1 MGQPPDSWLAL
12 SLLGVLVVVP
22 VLCAVLAIVKSSHGA
37 LPKAPSAGSAGVLG
51 RVFGHDLESSDPE
64 SSGETLADR
73 VRRLRRDGRSVEA
86 QLLVCTETGLTQAEA
101 QRFVS
106 ALD

>member
-37 LPKAPSAGSAGVLG
+37 LPKAPPAGSAGVLG
-51 RVFGHDLESSDPE
+51 RVFGHDLESD
-64 SSGETLADR
+64 GETLADR
-73 VRRLRRDGRSVEA
+73 VRRLRRNGRSVEA
-86 QLLVCTETGLTQAEA
+86 QLLVCTETGLTQDEA